1 MTQPTVLSS
10 ADLEKLTAFD
20 SCTIS
25 NAIERFSA
33 AIGLAPNCVGCVT
46 NGAVQMY
53 ASYTSVAHADADIAD
68 FGQLHRHGIVAIPL
82 SIATEVPKVASD
94 IQQQE
99 RESRFSL
106 QGLSERIRNIGLCC
120 DLPRSGAE

>member
-25 NAIERFSA
+25 NAIERLSA
-33 AIGLAPNCVGCVT
+33 AIGLALNCVGCVT

-53 ASYTSVAHADADIAD
+53 ARYTSVAHADAYIAK
-68 FGQLHRHGIVAIPL
+68 FGQLHGEAIPL
-82 SIATEVPKVASD
+82 SIATEVPKAASD
-94 IQQQE
+94 IQRQE

-106 QGLSERIRNIGLCC
+106 QGLSKRIRNMNLFC
-120 DLPRSGAE
+120 DLPRSGTE